1 MYERFTEMAR
11 RVLYLAR
18 HEAHQAGLLFTDAE
32 HLLLAILSVDAP
44 TLRELFARAGLKAED
59 FRGDL
64 ASDRTEPAPPP
75 GPVPPP
81 WSRDARLIIERYA
94 PEEAVRAGSMR
105 IGPEHLLAG
114 ILHFED
120 GLAARTLRQKGITL
134 SAARQCL
141 HGAFRRP
148 LSPERNREERTSLEE
163 FTQDLTVLARTG
175 ELDPL
180 VGREEELDR
189 IIQILARRHKNNP
202 ILLGE
207 PGVGKTA
214 LIEGLAQRV
223 ASGAVP
229 ATLQGK
235 RILGLDLSLVL
246 AGTKYRGQFEERLKG
261 ILKEAA
267 ENRSVI
273 LFVDEIH
280 TMVGAGSAEGSLDA
294 ASILKPAL
302 SRGQVQCIGTST
314 FRDYKRYIEKDRAL
328 VRRFQPVKILP
339 PSEEATLE
347 ILRGLKD
354 RYERFHGV
362 RYTEEALRQ
371 AVALSNRYI
380 SDRFQ
385 PDKAIDVIDEAGAMA
400 KIVAGPRGR
409 RVPEVEVEFVDIPS
423 SSGAGDPLALFPEP
437 PGGEAARP
445 AGRLRTTPPPDPR
458 PSAFPPVEVG
468 RGQVEQVVALW
479 TGIPVA
485 ALREDEREKLLRIE
499 ETLHK
504 RVIGQEKAISALAR
518 AIRRSRAGIRNPS
531 RPIGSF
537 IFLGPTGVGKT
548 EAAKT
553 LTEFLFGDEKALIR
567 LDMSEYAEKHSIS
580 KMIGS
585 PPGYVGYEEGGQ
597 LVERVKRRP
606 YAVILLDEIEK
617 AHPDVLNMLLQVLD
631 DGILT
636 DSYGDTVD
644 FKNTLLILTS
654 NLGSKFLLEKGLPGF
669 GDDEARTAVVKK
681 EEVLRLLRRSL
692 LPEFLNRID
701 EVIVFDPLGPTEL
714 LAIARR
720 MIADLNGALRPR
732 GLEVDP
738 DPEVL
743 RFLVETCCADPA
755 YGARPLRRGVQTY
768 IEDPL
773 AEWLLGQGRSEGSRI
788 RLKVE
793 GGRVVL
799 EETEPVPIPG

>member
-1 MYERFTEMAR
+1 MMYERFTEQAR
-11 RVLYLAR
+11 RVLYFAR
-18 HEAHQAGLLFTDAE
+18 HQAH
-32 HLLLAILSVDAP
+32 
-44 TLRELFARAGLKAED
+44 RAGLPVTDTEHILLGILELDSPLLRDFLERARVSADEVREEMEESLAEE
-59 FRGDL
+59 
-64 ASDRTEPAPPP
+64 ASAPSAA
-75 GPVPPP
+75 PPP
-81 WSRDARLIIERYA
+81 WSRDARLLIEKFA
-94 PEEAVRAGSMR
+94 PDECDRAGGLR
-105 IGPEHLLAG
+105 VGVEHLFLGLLHLEDSIAG
-114 ILHFED
+114 RL
-120 GLAARTLRQKGITL
+120 LRQHGL
-134 SAARQCL
+134 SLPSARERLQS
-141 HGAFRRP
+141 GPKRP
-148 LSPERNREERTSLEE
+148 PVEGRREERPSLEE
-163 FTQDLTVLARTG
+163 FTQDLTALAESG

-189 IIQILARRHKNNP
+189 VIQILARRHKNNP

-223 ASGAVP
+223 AQGRVP

-235 RILGLDLSLVL
+235 RILTLDLSLVL

-261 ILKEAA
+261 ILKEATA
-267 ENRSVI
+267 DRSVI

-347 ILRGLKD
+347 ILEGLRE

-362 RYTEEALRQ
+362 RYHPEALRQ
-371 AVALSNRYI
+371 AVLLSNRYI

-385 PDKAIDVIDEAGAMA
+385 PDKAVDVIDEAGAMA
-400 KIVAGPRGR
+400 KILAGPRPKAS
-409 RVPEVEVEFVDIPS
+409 PEVEVECCDVGPDGGRRFRLWDEEPQAPGARRQKRFLQAQDPGREEAIP
-423 SSGAGDPLALFPEP
+423 
-437 PGGEAARP
+437 
-445 AGRLRTTPPPDPR
+445 
-458 PSAFPPVEVG
+458 VG

-479 TGIPVA
+479 TGIPVT
-485 ALREDEREKLLRIE
+485 ALMEDEKGKLLRIE
-499 ETLHK
+499 ESLHR
-504 RVIGQEKAISALAR
+504 RVIGQGQAISALAR
-518 AIRRSRAGIRNPS
+518 AIRRSRAGIKNPN

-548 EAAKT
+548 ESAKT
-553 LTEFLFGDEKALIR
+553 LTEFLFGDERAMVR

-585 PPGYVGYEEGGQ
+585 PPGYVGFEEGGQ

-617 AHPDVLNMLLQVLD
+617 AHPDVLNMLLQILE

-636 DSYGDTVD
+636 DSYGETVD
-644 FKNTLLILTS
+644 FRNTLLILTS
-654 NLGSKFLLEKGLPGF
+654 NLGSRFVLEKGVPGF
-669 GDDEARTAVVKK
+669 GDGEERAVSVKR
-681 EEVLRLLRRSL
+681 EEVFRLLRRSL

-701 EVIVFDPLGPTEL
+701 EVIVFDPLSREDL
-714 LAIARR
+714 LAIAAR
-720 MIADLNGALRPR
+720 MIGDLNEALRVKGLQVTPAR
-732 GLEVDP
+732 GVAE
-738 DPEVL
+738 
-743 RFLVETCCADPA
+743 FLVEACCKDPA
-755 YGARPLRRGVQTY
+755 FGARPLRRGVQTL

-773 AEWLLGQGRSEGSRI
+773 AEWLLSHEVREGTRI
-788 RLKVE
+788 RLEVE
-793 GGRVVL
+793 GDRLALKGM
-799 EETEPVPIPG
+799 EPVPIPG